1 MKFIVEVSRV
11 VQQATSVEVN
21 VLARDVKEAY
31 ELTRDENWRDYVEE
45 YVVDELLDEVENAA
59 YNADIE
65 EDMPDWDIEGV
76 EEASSN

>member
-11 VQQATSVEVN
+11 VQQAASVEVN

-45 YVVDELLDEVENAA
+45 YVADELLDRVHDAA
-59 YNADIE
+59 EDTDIE
-65 EDMPDWDIEGV
+65 EDMPDWDIDAV

>member
-11 VQQATSVEVN
+11 VQQAASVEVN

-45 YVVDELLDEVENAA
+45 YVVDELADEVADAA